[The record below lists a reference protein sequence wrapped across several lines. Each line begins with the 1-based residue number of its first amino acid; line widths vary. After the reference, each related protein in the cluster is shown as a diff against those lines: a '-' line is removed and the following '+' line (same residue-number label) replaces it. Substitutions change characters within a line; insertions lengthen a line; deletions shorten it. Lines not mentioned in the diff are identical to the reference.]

1 MIVFEGRDAA
11 GKGGIIKAITER
23 VSPRTFRVV
32 ALPAPTEREKTQ
44 MYIQRYL
51 RHFPAAGEIV
61 IFDRSWYNRTGVERV
76 MGFCTREQYIRFLQ
90 YAPIF
95 ERAVVD
101 ADIQLIK
108 YWLDVSMEEQ
118 EKRFLDRIE
127 DPRKTWK
134 LSPMDVESFQKWF
147 DYSRARDDMFAATDN
162 EVAPWYIVQSDQKR
176 RARLNCISHLLNLI
190 DYEDLQEETVD
201 LGERKFDDA
210 YDDLASLE
218 GRRFVP
224 TVY

>member
-1 MIVFEGRDAA
+1 
-11 GKGGIIKAITER
+11 
-23 VSPRTFRVV
+23 
-32 ALPAPTEREKTQ
+32 

-190 DYEDLQEETVD
+190 DYEDLQEERVD

-210 YDDLASLE
+210 YDDVASLE
-218 GRRFVP
+218 GRTFVP

>member
-1 MIVFEGRDAA
+1 
-11 GKGGIIKAITER
+11 
-23 VSPRTFRVV
+23 
-32 ALPAPTEREKTQ
+32 
-44 MYIQRYL
+44 
-51 RHFPAAGEIV
+51 
-61 IFDRSWYNRTGVERV
+61 
-76 MGFCTREQYIRFLQ
+76 
-90 YAPIF
+90 
-95 ERAVVD
+95 
-101 ADIQLIK
+101 
-108 YWLDVSMEEQ
+108 
-118 EKRFLDRIE
+118 
-127 DPRKTWK
+127 
-134 LSPMDVESFQKWF
+134 MDVESFQKWF

-218 GRRFVP
+218 GRTFVP